1 MDIEGLIREYIEK
14 TVHMS
19 LATVSDDKPWVC
31 EVHFGYDDNLNIYFV
46 SKQTTRHCREIAAN
60 KHVAGNIVK
69 QHTLEDSPYGVYFE
83 GYAQIIENPSDE
95 ELDRYCTRLKR
106 DKKELQKTL
115 NIDNGHRMYRIS
127 VNNWALFGK
136 FSQAPNKKY
145 ELAWNNNSK

>member
-60 KHVAGNIVK
+60 KHVAGCIVK

-95 ELDRYCTRLKR
+95 ELVSYGARLKR
-106 DKKELQKTL
+106 DKKVLREIL
-115 NIDNGHRMYRIS
+115 NDDNGHRMYKINIS
-127 VNNWALFGK
+127 NWALFGK
-136 FSQAPNKKY
+136 FGQSPNKKY
-145 ELAWNNNSK
+145 ELVWNASSK